1 MPILPGQFE
10 LEALDIFSTYGS
22 QYVNL
27 IGIYQQINIFESILA
42 PCLTGYVIVTDTFN
56 LISGTQSLPI
66 MGNEMIQFTFNAPD
80 FKVQN
85 EDGTWSSPKK
95 NQISFTG
102 KVTDIK
108 NMSLVNEGAQNYE
121 IHFCS
126 EELILDKQIKIS
138 QSYKNMSLGTMVSK
152 IFSQYYKNTSSSVEF
167 EDTLHNQTVV
177 IPSWSPLKAIS
188 WLASRSVSAKHKTP
202 QFFFYQSLYNDGIV
216 TSSNRSLTS
225 DLSNQSST
233 KYWFLS
239 TDELIDLWGG
249 DVRKTIFYSP
259 ITKSMPTSPRNDGDS
274 MNFSNA
280 LNYEIIHSFDTLNNV
295 SRGMFNSRLLAHDI
309 TNKTLTKH
317 DYNYDSNFG
326 KYKHVN
332 SSKFSTGVID
342 SFGKTFTDPE
352 YAEAHKMLASSGT
365 SENPNYLSNISSAR
379 LDRIQSLN
387 NFRLRIIL
395 PGDGLT
401 ESGDLINFQLNSI
414 EAGKQ
419 ALDPFYS
426 GKYMVNSIRH
436 TISRSPSEYRIF
448 LDCSKESLNIDV
460 KDFKPGA

>member
-1 MPILPGQFE
+1 MPILPGQFN
-10 LEALDIFSTYGS
+10 LESLDLFSTYGS

-42 PCLTGYVIVTDTFN
+42 PCLTGYVVVTDTFN

-66 MGNEMIQFTFNAPD
+66 MGNDLIQFTFNAPD

-85 EDGTWSSPKK
+85 EDGTWSTPKK
-95 NQISFTG
+95 NTISFTG

-138 QSYKNMSLGTMVSK
+138 QSYKDMSLSKMVSK
-152 IFSQYYKNTSSSVEF
+152 IFSEYYKNTSSSVEF
-167 EDTLHNQTVV
+167 EDTLHNQSVV
-177 IPSWSPLKAIS
+177 VPSWSPLKAIS
-188 WLASRSVSAKHKTP
+188 WLASRSISKKHNTP
-202 QFFFYQSLYNDGIV
+202 QFFFYQTLYNDGII
-216 TSSNRSLTS
+216 TSSNRSQTS
-225 DLSNQSST
+225 DLSDQSST
-233 KYWFLS
+233 KYWFVS

-259 ITKSMPTSPRNDGDS
+259 ITKSMPTSPRSDGDS

-317 DYNYDSNFG
+317 DYQYDKNFG

-332 SSKFSTGVID
+332 SSPFSTGVVD
-342 SFGKTFTDPE
+342 SFGKTFTDPS

-365 SENPNYLSNISSAR
+365 NENPNYLSNISSAR

-395 PGDGLT
+395 PGDGLI
-401 ESGDLINFQLNSI
+401 ESGDLINFELNSI

-419 ALDPFYS
+419 ARDPFYS